1 MSLAFF
7 SQIKILTFGS
17 VESTNSLAMKRLKND
32 EAQNGD
38 IIKAGYQSAGKGQA
52 QNTWFS
58 TDGNNLLV
66 SIICKNIHLKATELP
81 KLNMLVSLAVH
92 HCVDAFFYKETYIK
106 WPNDILVNEKKIAGV
121 LIETMLQGEYIKNA
135 VIGIGLNV
143 NEEIFPDDLTQACSF
158 FTLTNKY
165 YDLDSL
171 LITLVE
177 QLDIQLSK
185 LRNADFEAIKKEYE
199 RVLFGMDTK
208 RYFRIAHNK
217 VEGKI
222 KGINAIG
229 QLCVEIDNELKTFNN
244 KEIEF
249 KMPIKISSYKTPKL

>member
-1 MSLAFF
+1 MPLAFF

-38 IIKAGYQSAGKGQA
+38 IIKAAYQSAGKGQA

-58 TDGNNLLV
+58 TEGNNLLA

-92 HCVDAFFYKETYIK
+92 SCVDVFLQNNTTIK
-106 WPNDILVNEKKIAGV
+106 WPNDILVNEKKIAGI
-121 LIETMLQGEYIKNA
+121 LIETMLQGEYIKNV
-135 VIGIGLNV
+135 VIGVGINV
-143 NEEIFPDDLTQACSF
+143 NEEVFPDELPQACSF
-158 FTLTNKY
+158 FTVSNKY
-165 YDLDSL
+165 YDLDTV
-171 LITLVE
+171 LITLVD
-177 QLDIQLSK
+177 QLDSQLSK
-185 LRNADFEAIKKEYE
+185 LKHVDFVDVKEEYE
-199 RVLFGMDTK
+199 RLLFGLDTK
-208 RYFRIAHNK
+208 RYFRTAHNR

-222 KGINAIG
+222 KGVNASG

-249 KMPIKISSYKTPKL
+249 YYSKH